1 MVKYLLKN
9 VKGNSSVIT
18 FRRKQMA
25 VFLSALL
32 PVKHKEQMLLFLTLG
47 ISARWVLGLP
57 ISDASAFLALRCGCF
72 REGAGG

>member
-1 MVKYLLKN
+1 
-9 VKGNSSVIT
+9 
-18 FRRKQMA
+18 MA